1 MYERIP
7 EKITTDILVIGA
19 GLAGV
24 CAAVNA
30 ARNGCS
36 VVLLEKFRTLGGNG
50 GPEVGV
56 HPSGAHRFHPYAA
69 ETGVMEEMVEE
80 AAWRGA
86 KTFSYGNH
94 YNMSQM
100 WDTVLSDT
108 LKAAGVQVLRC
119 HYAKKPVVENGKI
132 TKVIAEDIATYHTR
146 EISVNVAVVDS
157 SGDGNVSAIA
167 GAEFSIGREA
177 KSEFG
182 ERSAPDIA
190 DNITLGT
197 SIVGYV
203 RKSPDKI
210 HFTTPPGTSPYHP
223 GYEHT
228 DMPDNDEPAFIFPTE
243 SGGEESSDTIEDDHE
258 IYETLLDQLYS
269 WFNQR
274 RETREDGKNWELVWV
289 SPRTAKRESRRFKG
303 PYIMTQNDVENGVI
317 FEDAIGFGGFPE
329 DLHYPRPE
337 KEKYI
342 TIKYIAIPP
351 LYTIPYRS
359 TYSKDIDNLFFAS
372 RLCSVSHMAHGTV
385 RLQRT
390 LSTIGMAVGVAAGL
404 CKKYNCSPADIYSKH
419 LKELQQ
425 TMLKQ
430 DITIMGKKNEDE
442 NDLARK
448 TTVTADSFVPFGVPE
463 TEDYFPLDK
472 PRGVMLWDWEER
484 LDTFTCRLKNISGND
499 SEITATLKIYKP
511 ESKCKFE
518 KDQGRKFSY
527 RPKSHINHVE
537 WGVDDSCDRFKTV
550 KQVKATVPKGFDGWF
565 NIPFDTALTPK
576 NPYDDDVRYVVE
588 LSKCDNILWSADYH
602 NYDFCR
608 RFELKEG
615 ADSYTTYF
623 EGHAYTLSPA
633 PKYGNPEN
641 ITDGVSRRWAT
652 NPVHAWIAEKSGPQS
667 ISLTWDTETEF
678 DTVNITFD
686 SLTRDYTNMPLDCAK
701 QVSEMLVKHYS
712 LEAMVDGK
720 WQQIYEADNNY
731 HRFNSIKVKKVK
743 ASALRLNCL
752 ETWNGEPA
760 RVYEIRVYDN

>member
-1 MYERIP
+1 MYNRIP
-7 EKITTDILVIGA
+7 EKFSTDILVIGA

-24 CAAVNA
+24 CAAINA

-36 VVLLEKFRTLGGNG
+36 VTLLEKFRTLGGNG

-80 AAWRGA
+80 AAFRGA

-108 LKAAGVQVLRC
+108 LKDAGVQVLRC
-119 HYAKKPVVENGKI
+119 HYAKEPIVKNGKI
-132 TKVIAEDIATYHTR
+132 TKVIVEDIATYRTR
-146 EISVNVAVVDS
+146 EISVNVAVIDS
-157 SGDGNVSAIA
+157 SGDGNISSLA
-167 GAEFSIGREA
+167 GANFSIGREA
-177 KSEFG
+177 KSTFN
-182 ERSAPDIA
+182 ERSAPDVA

-197 SIVGYV
+197 SIVAYV

-210 HFTTPPGTSPYHP
+210 RFLPPAWTSPYHP

-228 DMPDNDEPAFIFPTE
+228 DMPNNDEPAFIFPTE
-243 SGGEESSDTIEDDHE
+243 TGGEGSSDTIEDDHE

-274 RETREDGKNWELVWV
+274 RETREDGENWELLWV

-303 PYIMTQNDVENGVI
+303 EYILTQNDVEDGVI
-317 FEDAIGFGGFPE
+317 FDDAIGFGGFPE

-359 TYSKDIDNLFFAS
+359 TYSVDIDNLFFAS

-404 CKKYNCSPADIYSKH
+404 CKKYNCTPHAIYTDH
-419 LKELQQ
+419 LEELQQ
-425 TMLKQ
+425 LMLKQ
-430 DITIMGKKNEDE
+430 DITIMGKKNEDK
-442 NDLARK
+442 NDLAR
-448 TTVTADSFVPFGVPE
+448 TANVTADSFVPFGVPE
-463 TEDYFPLDK
+463 TEDYLPLDR
-472 PRGVMLWDWEER
+472 PRGVMLWDWEEK
-484 LDTFTCRLKNISGND
+484 LDTFSCRLKNISGKD
-499 SEITATLKIYKP
+499 SNITATLKVYEPEHKYKL
-511 ESKCKFE
+511 E
-518 KDQGRKFSY
+518 KDQGKKFSY
-527 RPKSHINHVE
+527 RRKDHINHVE
-537 WGVDDSCDRFKTV
+537 WGVDDSVERFKTI
-550 KQVKATVPKGFDGWF
+550 KQINITVPKNFNGWF
-565 NIPFDTALTPK
+565 DIPFNTKLTPK
-576 NPYDDDVRYVVE
+576 NPYDDDVRYLVE
-588 LSKCDNILWSADYH
+588 LSPCKDVLWSADYH

-615 ADSYTTYF
+615 ANSYTTYF
-623 EGHAYTLSPA
+623 EGHGYTISPT

-641 ITDGVSRRWAT
+641 IIDGVSRRWAT

-667 ISLTWDTETEF
+667 VALKWAKEIEF
-678 DTVNITFD
+678 NTINITFD
-686 SLTRDYTNMPLDCAK
+686 TLTRDYTDMPLDCAK
-701 QVSEMLVKHYS
+701 HINGMLVKHFTV
-712 LEAMVDGK
+712 EALINDEWTK
-720 WQQIYEADNNY
+720 IYELDNNY
-731 HRFNSIKVKKVK
+731 HRFNSITVEKIK

-752 ETWNGEPA
+752 ETYDDTPA
-760 RVYEIRVYDN
+760 RVYEIRVYNE

>member
-1 MYERIP
+1 MYKRIP
-7 EKITTDILVIGA
+7 EKFSTDILVIGA

-24 CAAVNA
+24 CAAINA

-69 ETGVMEEMVEE
+69 ETGVMEELVEE

-86 KTFSYGNH
+86 KTFSFGNH

-108 LKAAGVQVLRC
+108 LKAAGVTVLRC
-119 HYAKKPVVENGKI
+119 HYAKTPVVENGKI
-132 TKVIAEDIATYHTR
+132 TKVIVEDIATYHTR
-146 EISVNVAVVDS
+146 EITVNIAVVDS
-157 SGDGNVSAIA
+157 SGDGNVSALA
-167 GAEFSIGREA
+167 GADFRIGRES

-182 ERSAPDIA
+182 ERSAPEVA

-197 SIVGYV
+197 SVVAYV

-243 SGGEESSDTIEDDHE
+243 TGGESDSDTIEDDHE

-274 RETREDGKNWELVWV
+274 RETREDGENWELLWV
-289 SPRTAKRESRRFKG
+289 SPRAAKRESRRFEG
-303 PYIMTQNDVENGVI
+303 PYIMTQNDVEDGVI
-317 FEDAIGFGGFPE
+317 FDDAIGFGGFPE

-342 TIKYIAIPP
+342 KIKYIAIPP

-419 LKELQQ
+419 LEELQQ
-425 TMLKQ
+425 EMLKQ
-430 DITIMGKKNEDE
+430 DITIMGKKNEDS

-448 TTVTADSFVPFGVPE
+448 ATVTADSFVPFGVPE

-472 PRGVMLWDWEER
+472 PRGVMLWDWESR
-484 LDTFTCRLKNISGND
+484 LDTFSCRLKNISGAD
-499 SEITATLKIYKP
+499 GEITATLKVYEP

-518 KDQGRKFSY
+518 KDQGKKFSY

-537 WGVDDSCDRFKTV
+537 WGVDDSLERFKTV
-550 KQVKATVPKGFDGWF
+550 KQVNITVPKDFDGWF
-565 NIPFDTALTPK
+565 DIPFNTELTPK

-608 RFELKEG
+608 RFELKEN
-615 ADSYTTYF
+615 ANAYTTYY
-623 EGHAYTLSPA
+623 EGHAYNLSPA
-633 PKYGNPEN
+633 PKYGEPEN
-641 ITDGVSRRWAT
+641 IIDGISRRWST
-652 NPVHAWIAEKSGPQS
+652 NPVHAWIADKKGEQS
-667 ISLTWDTETEF
+667 ITLNWDEEIEF

-686 SLTRDYTNMPLDCAK
+686 TLTRDYTYMPLDCAK
-701 QVSEMLVKHYS
+701 RVSDMLVKHFT
-712 LEAMVDGK
+712 VDALINGEWK
-720 WQQIYEADNNY
+720 QIYEKDNNY
-731 HRFNSIKVKKVK
+731 HRFNSIKTEKIK
-743 ASALRLNCL
+743 ASKLRLNCL
-752 ETWNGEPA
+752 ETWNGDSA
-760 RVYEIRVYDN
+760 RVYEIRIYNS

>member
-1 MYERIP
+1 MYNRIP
-7 EKITTDILVIGA
+7 EKFDTDILVIGA

-24 CAAVNA
+24 CAAINA

-86 KTFSYGNH
+86 KTFSFGNH

-100 WDTVLSDT
+100 WDTVMSDT
-108 LKAAGVQVLRC
+108 LKAAGVKVLRC
-119 HYAKKPVVENGKI
+119 HYAKEPVVENGKI
-132 TKVIAEDIATYHTR
+132 TKVIVEDIATYHTR
-146 EISVNVAVVDS
+146 EISVNVAVIDS
-157 SGDGNVSAIA
+157 SGDGNVSALA

-177 KSEFG
+177 KSTYG
-182 ERSAPDIA
+182 ERSAPEVA
-190 DNITLGT
+190 DNVTLGT
-197 SIVGYV
+197 SVVGYV

-210 HFTTPPGTSPYHP
+210 RFVTPPGTSPYHP

-243 SGGEESSDTIEDDHE
+243 SGGEASSDSIEDDHE

-274 RETREDGKNWELVWV
+274 RETREDGENWELLWV
-289 SPRTAKRESRRFKG
+289 SPRAAKRESRRFKG
-303 PYIMTQNDVENGVI
+303 PYIMTQNDVEDGVI
-317 FEDAIGFGGFPE
+317 FPDAIGHGGFPE

-342 TIKYIAIPP
+342 KIKYIAIPP
-351 LYTIPYRS
+351 LYTVPYRS

-404 CKKYNCSPADIYSKH
+404 CKKYNCSPNDIYTDH
-419 LKELQQ
+419 LDELQQ
-425 TMLKQ
+425 LMLKQ
-430 DITIMGKKNEDE
+430 DMTIMGKKNEDAA
-442 NDLARK
+442 DLAK
-448 TTVTADSFVPFGVPE
+448 KATVTADSFVPFGVKE
-463 TEDYFPLDK
+463 TEDFLPLDR
-472 PRGVMLWDWEER
+472 PRGVMLWDWCDR
-484 LDTFTCRLKNISGND
+484 LDDFTCFLKNISGKD
-499 SEITATLKIYKP
+499 ETVTATLKVYRP

-518 KDQGRKFSY
+518 KDQGKKFSY

-537 WGVDDSCDRFKTV
+537 WGVDDSLERFETV
-550 KQVKATVPKGFDGWF
+550 KEITFTVPKDHNGWL
-565 NIPFDTALTPK
+565 NIPFNTALTPK
-576 NPYDDDVRYVVE
+576 NPYDDDVRYLVE
-588 LSKCDNILWSADYH
+588 LSPSPKVLWSLDYH

-615 ADSYTTYF
+615 KECYTTYY

-633 PKYGNPEN
+633 PKYGEPEN
-641 ITDGVSRRWAT
+641 IIDGVSRRWST
-652 NPVHAWIAEKSGPQS
+652 NPVHAWVAEKNGPQS
-667 ISLTWDTETEF
+667 ITLKWDEPVKF

-686 SLTRDYTNMPLDCAK
+686 TLTRDYTNMPLDCAK
-701 QVSEMLVKHYS
+701 TVSDILVKKFS
-712 LEAMVDGK
+712 LEALVDGEWETVSQK
-720 WQQIYEADNNY
+720 DDNY
-731 HRFNSIKVKKVK
+731 HRFNSIKTEKIK

-752 ETWNGEPA
+752 ETWGGNEA
-760 RVYEIRVYDN
+760 RVYEIRVYNS